1 MNEYEQDYSK
11 INSENFTQKDLMQYL
26 LHSTQHVATREELQ
40 ITKMELKTEI
50 QEVRTKIQDVKTELK
65 TDMLEIKT
73 ELKAEIKDTKIM
85 IDKLD
90 IKIDRMQWFMIAGM
104 LSILG
109 VLLKD
114 YII

>member
-1 MNEYEQDYSK
+1 
-11 INSENFTQKDLMQYL
+11 
-26 LHSTQHVATREELQ
+26 
-40 ITKMELKTEI
+40 MELKTN
-50 QEVRTKIQDVKTELK
+50 
-65 TDMLEIKT
+65 MLEIKT
-73 ELKAEIKDTKIM
+73 ELKSEIKDIKTM
-85 IDKLD
+85 INKLD

>member
-1 MNEYEQDYSK
+1 
-11 INSENFTQKDLMQYL
+11 MQYL

-40 ITKMELKTEI
+40 ITKTELKTEI
-50 QEVRTKIQDVKTELK
+50 QEVRMELK

-73 ELKAEIKDTKIM
+73 ELKSEIKDIKTM
-85 IDKLD
+85 INKLD